1 MCKKPTL
8 CSLCLCVVQGFRRI
22 NKNKISEKWEDI
34 VMSVIEDKLRIRIFA
49 YISKL

>member
-1 MCKKPTL
+1 MCKKPK

-22 NKNKISEKWEDI
+22 NKNKINEKWGDI
-34 VMSVIEDKLRIRIFA
+34 VMFVTEDKLRIWIFA